1 VTKSKSRLVFGAKD
15 RMIFW
20 MLAAAIHALSILPDF
35 ILYPLGV
42 AGGWFAYRLDRRH
55 IGIGM
60 RNLQIAFPERSDAER
75 RQILRESYLNLGRS
89 GAEYIRLAGFFHSR
103 LKNRV
108 TYAGL
113 DHLHEAQRKHPGK
126 GVLALSA
133 HIGNFELLAPAHAM
147 HGFPTSLVHHTQRFV
162 AGETLL
168 TFVRERAGVHIIRK
182 HKAAREVLRTLR
194 RGEVIGIPF
203 DQNAKRSEA
212 VWVPFF
218 GELAATPSGLARLAM
233 LSGAPVHPVFI
244 VRQPD
249 GRSHVIEISSEI
261 EPQLTADTAADVLEN
276 TRRYQKAV
284 EDAVRKYPSQW
295 LWTHRRFR
303 TRPVRGMPSLY
314 GEKTPRIDKMSSG
327 MDY

>member
-20 MLAAAIHALSILPDF
+20 MLAAAIYALSILPDF
-35 ILYPLGV
+35 ILYPLGI
-42 AGGWFAYRLDRRH
+42 AGGWLAYHLDRRH
-55 IGIGM
+55 IRIGM
-60 RNLQIAFPERSDAER
+60 RNLQIAFPERSDAGR

-168 TFVRERAGVHIIRK
+168 TFVRERSGVHIIRK

-249 GRSHVIEISSEI
+249 GRSHVIEISFEI
-261 EPQLTADTAADVLEN
+261 EPQLTADAAADVLEN

-303 TRPVRGMPSLY
+303 TRPVRGMASLY

>member
-1 VTKSKSRLVFGAKD
+1 VLGAKD
-15 RMIFW
+15 RIIFW
-20 MLAAAIHALSILPDF
+20 MLAGAIHALSILPDF

-42 AGGWFAYRLDRRH
+42 VGGWLAYHLDRRH

-60 RNLQIAFPERSDAER
+60 RNLEIAFPERSEAER
-75 RQILRESYLNLGRS
+75 RKILRESYLNLGRS

-113 DHLHEAQRKHPGK
+113 DHLYEAQRKHPGK

-147 HGFPTSLVHHTQRFV
+147 HGYPTSLVHHTQRFV

-212 VWVPFF
+212 IWVPFF

-261 EPQLTADTAADVLEN
+261 EPQLTTDTAADVLEN
-276 TRRYQKAV
+276 TRRYQKAI
-284 EDAVRKYPSQW
+284 EDAVHKYPSQW

-314 GEKTPRIDKMSSG
+314 DRKNSPH
-327 MDY
+327 

>member
-1 VTKSKSRLVFGAKD
+1 MSESKSRLVLGAND
-15 RMIFW
+15 RIIFW
-20 MLAAAIHALSILPDF
+20 MLAGAIHALSILPDF

-42 AGGWFAYRLDRRH
+42 VGGWLAYHLDRRH

-60 RNLQIAFPERSDAER
+60 RNLEIAFPERSENER
-75 RQILRESYLNLGRS
+75 RRILRDSYLNLGRS

-113 DHLHEAQRKHPGK
+113 DHLYEAQRKHPGK

-147 HGFPTSLVHHTQRFV
+147 HGYPTSLVHHTQRFV

-212 VWVPFF
+212 IWVPFF

-249 GRSHVIEISSEI
+249 RRSHVIEISSEI

-276 TRRYQKAV
+276 TRRYQKAI

-314 GEKTPRIDKMSSG
+314 DRKNSPH
-327 MDY
+327 